1 VSTDTQLRERQ
12 AMDEVM
18 HRLITTYSGTHTHE
32 EITRAIGSVYQRFE
46 DAPIRDFVPIFV
58 ERLTRR
64 RLDPTDS

>member
-1 VSTDTQLRERQ
+1 
-12 AMDEVM
+12 MDEVT

-32 EITRAIGSVYQRFE
+32 EITRTIGSVYQRFE